1 MLTKK
6 IRKFHEL
13 YHFASMEIPYH
24 CKLRV
29 CTSFRYNRV
38 ALHYLVKNYFSFGDD
53 DGEISMDGD
62 DSTANKDMDEDGMK
76 GMKILVNTNSTC
88 VSAAAH
94 RGWLPLHVA
103 CSSSARKGMIRVI
116 RLLLAIWPESIH
128 VKTDK
133 ESDALACVTMAGSHH
148 PTKDRVIALLHE
160 AKSCPTAKMLELG

>member
-24 CKLRV
+24 CKLRF

-62 DSTANKDMDEDGMK
+62 DSTENKDMDEDGMN
-76 GMKILVNTNSTC
+76 GMKILINTNSNC
-88 VSAAAH
+88 VRAADH

-128 VKTDK
+128 VNTDK
-133 ESDALACVTMAGSHH
+133 ENDALACVTMAGLHH
-148 PTKDRVIALLHE
+148 PTKDRVIALLQE
-160 AKSCPTAKMLELG
+160 AKSCPTA